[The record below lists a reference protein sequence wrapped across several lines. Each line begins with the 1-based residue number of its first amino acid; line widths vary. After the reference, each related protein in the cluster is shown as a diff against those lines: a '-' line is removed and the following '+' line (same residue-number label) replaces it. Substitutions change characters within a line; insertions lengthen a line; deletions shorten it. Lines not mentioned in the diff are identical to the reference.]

1 MRTWSAE
8 RAPEEAV
15 VARRRI
21 DEGDEIP
28 MNYSFK
34 RSQKGTGMMAS
45 RSQMERTPRGER
57 VVVTRDEIIGK
68 DGKPMNPRSSGK
80 AYGLWRQRPVDAD
93 PDMQRQSADSR
104 IKAKLAGSSSLDLQ
118 RARREIDSLRGVAS
132 DMETGARRGMSDMSS
147 ELRRYR

>member
-1 MRTWSAE
+1 MKKLK
-8 RAPEEAV
+8 V
-15 VARRRI
+15 RRIGNSLGTILPRDMLDRMRI

-104 IKAKLAGSSSLDLQ
+104 IKAKLAAKQNINVTLDAEEADRLELTLDLF
-118 RARREIDSLRGVAS
+118 
-132 DMETGARRGMSDMSS
+132 GALGSFTTSIG
-147 ELRRYR
+147 